1 MASNSQPPQP
11 FPGQGPYQ
19 DVMSSEFPC
28 LSPPDLIFRDLE
40 PYLIN
45 TVKTVRK
52 VRDYKQYQVQFME
65 ATGLQTIG
73 PFENGLELV
82 SVYVSG
88 PTQMKCITDTMLM
101 VGGLTK
107 GQATVN
113 GKLTIDTSK
122 VNDYTDGDIEPGT
135 AKMFSINYITEDITY
150 NETKK
155 HIFNSLSESTM
166 QVEGRDINIPG
177 TNKGFNRVLDG
188 LNGSEQYSSVYAV
201 NRMTVDDFTAGTY
214 GNYSPT
220 FTIKPID
227 TSNCNSLAS
236 TKSCS

>member
-1 MASNSQPPQP
+1 MQHNSHPPQP
-11 FPGQGPYQ
+11 FPGKGPYQ
-19 DVMSSEFPC
+19 DAMSSEFPC
-28 LSPPDLIFRDLE
+28 ISPPETSFSNLE
-40 PYLIN
+40 PYVVN
-45 TVKTVRK
+45 TVKCVRK
-52 VRDYKQYQVQFME
+52 IRDYKQYQVQFME

-73 PFENGLELV
+73 PFEYGLELV

-155 HIFNSLSESTM
+155 HILDSYIESTM

-177 TNKGFNRVLDG
+177 TNKGFNSVLDG
-188 LNGSEQYSSVYAV
+188 LSGSEQFSSVYAV
-201 NRMTVDDFTAGTY
+201 NRARVNDQSGGTY
-214 GNYSPT
+214 GVYTPT
-220 FTIKPID
+220 VTIQPID
-227 TSNCNSLAS
+227 TSNCNSLAP
-236 TKSCS
+236 TKSCP

>member
-28 LSPPDLIFRDLE
+28 LSPPDLIFSDLE
-40 PYLIN
+40 PYVNN
-45 TVKTVRK
+45 TVKSVRK
-52 VRDYKQYQVQFME
+52 VRDFKQYQVQFME
-65 ATGLQTIG
+65 ATGIQTIG
-73 PFENGLELV
+73 PFKSGLELV
-82 SVYVSG
+82 SVWVSG

-107 GQATVN
+107 GQATIN
-113 GKLTIDTSK
+113 GELVIDTSK

-150 NETKK
+150 NESKK
-155 HIFNSLSESTM
+155 LTLPAYYESTM
-166 QVEGRDINIPG
+166 QVQGRDINIPG
-177 TNKGFNRVLDG
+177 TNLGTNLLLDG
-188 LNGSEQYSSVYAV
+188 LSGSEQYSSVYAV

-214 GNYSPT
+214 GDYSPT
-220 FTIKPID
+220 FTVKPLD
-227 TSNCNSLAS
+227 TSNCNSLAP
-236 TKSCS
+236 TKSCP